1 MPKLKDVAIVTLGKS
16 IPNQDYENLVTF
28 FDLIGD
34 GTKLSSLLTEGKYD
48 LVGMIP
54 SRFSLRFKNSIAT
67 IVNTF
72 NKNPE
77 SIAFMVFPPIVNGS
91 CPYFINSRILP
102 IENQVS
108 SIEEMLQLV
117 ESQGLLAK
125 QATEEIFSYDD

>member
-1 MPKLKDVAIVTLGKS
+1 MSKLKDVAIVTLGKD
-16 IPNQDYENLVTF
+16 IPNQNYENLVTF
-28 FDLIGD
+28 FDLTGD
-34 GTKLSSLLTEGKYD
+34 GTKISSLLMERKYD

-54 SRFSLRFKNSIAT
+54 SRFSLKFKNTIRT

-77 SIAFMVFPPIVNGS
+77 AVAFMAFPPIVNGS
-91 CPYFINSRILP
+91 CPYFINSRILL

-108 SIEEMLQLV
+108 SIEEMLRLV

>member
-1 MPKLKDVAIVTLGKS
+1 MSKLKDVAIVTLGKD
-16 IPNQDYENLVTF
+16 IPNQNYENLVTF
-28 FDLIGD
+28 FDLTGD
-34 GTKLSSLLTEGKYD
+34 GTKISSLLTERKYD

-54 SRFSLRFKNSIAT
+54 SRFSLKFKNTITT

-77 SIAFMVFPPIVNGS
+77 SIAFMTFPPIVIGS
-91 CPYFINSRILP
+91 CPYFINSRILS